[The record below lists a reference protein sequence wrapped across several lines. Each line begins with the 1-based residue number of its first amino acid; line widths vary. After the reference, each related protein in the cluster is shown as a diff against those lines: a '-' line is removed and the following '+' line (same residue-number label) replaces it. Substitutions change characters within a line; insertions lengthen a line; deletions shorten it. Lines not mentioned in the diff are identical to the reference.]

1 MSRWTIGRRIVAG
14 YVVLLSLLVATAT
27 VATIALLES
36 RQNYQTA
43 LDTDEERAIGGMESL
58 QESDAAAVTFLHI
71 LLTGEETARETME
84 ERFTAAREAAVG
96 LRDTSPTPTQATG
109 WTEGVRLLD
118 AWNTAMQETI
128 EAKQGG
134 RDAEARR
141 LYSDTV
147 IPARRDQRNLVDELV
162 DAERDRAAQQASD
175 ASDAAVRSIWL
186 VLASS
191 ALGLVAGILIAV
203 WLSRAVTR
211 HLRNAVGTL
220 TSASG
225 EILAA
230 TQQQATGAS
239 EQEAAI
245 HQTTATTDEVRQTVG
260 LTTEKAQLVAQ
271 DWQETAD
278 ISRDGRAAVDESIR
292 SAQEARARM
301 EALAERILVLS
312 EQGQAIGEIVATVN
326 ALAERLNL
334 LAVNA
339 GIEAAKA
346 GEAGKGFGVVAGEVK
361 SLAEQSKQATAEIRT
376 ILGEIQSA
384 TQAAVMA
391 AEQGVKASE
400 TGEAVTSEAGD
411 AIRVLGERL
420 THAAQA
426 AQQIVVSAKEQMTGI
441 DQVAY
446 AMRSIQEAST
456 QNMASTRQ
464 VEQAARELN
473 ELSSQLE
480 DLVTGASNGRNG
492 GAPSPAVHAQA

>member
-1 MSRWTIGRRIVAG
+1 MRWTIGRRIVAG
-14 YVVLLSLLVATAT
+14 YVALLLLIVVTVT
-27 VATIALLES
+27 VATVALLES
-36 RQNYQTA
+36 RQDYQRA
-43 LDTDEERAIGGMESL
+43 LDTEEERAMGGLDSL
-58 QESDAAAVTFLHI
+58 QGSDAAAVTFLH
-71 LLTGEETARETME
+71 LMLTGDEATVESLT
-84 ERFTAAREAAVG
+84 ERFDASRDAAVA
-96 LRDTSPTPTQATG
+96 LRDTAETPAQATG
-109 WTEGVRLLD
+109 WTEAVRLLD
-118 AWNTAMQETI
+118 AWNVAMQEAL
-128 EAKQGG
+128 EAKTSGD
-134 RDAEARR
+134 DAEARR
-141 LYSDTV
+141 IYVETV
-147 IPARRDQRNLVDELV
+147 IPARRDQRNLAVERV
-162 DAERDRAAQQASD
+162 AAERERAAQQADD
-175 ASDAAVRSIWL
+175 ASAAAVRATWI
-186 VLASS
+186 V
-191 ALGLVAGILIAV
+191 LGLSAIIILAGILVAV

-211 HLRNAVGTL
+211 HLREAVGTL
-220 TSASG
+220 ASASS

-230 TQQQATGAS
+230 TQQQATGAA

-278 ISRDGRAAVDESIR
+278 ISRDGEAAVEQSIR
-292 SAQEARARM
+292 GAQEARTRM

-326 ALAERLNL
+326 ALAERSNL

-361 SLAEQSKQATAEIRT
+361 SLAEQSKQATAEIRA
-376 ILGEIQSA
+376 ILGEIESA

-400 TGEAVTSEAGD
+400 AGAAVTSDAGV
-411 AIRVLGERL
+411 AIRVLGERM

-464 VEQAARELN
+464 VEQAARDLN
-473 ELSSQLE
+473 ELSGRLE
-480 DLVTGASNGRNG
+480 ELVAGASNGRNG
-492 GAPSPAVHAQA
+492 GAPAPAVHAEA